1 MNIYLD
7 IDGVLLQ
14 KSGTVANHFDDFI
27 EFVVLNYDVFWLTT
41 HCNNGENRA
50 IEHIT
55 RDNNLSEKTIKYLE
69 KIKPTSWQ
77 TLKTEAIDFSKDFIW
92 LDDYLMESESS
103 VLKENNAIEKIIL
116 VNLKEYPSKLKDV
129 TDILKINLIY

>member
-14 KSGTVANHFDDFI
+14 KSGIIADNFDDFI

-50 IEHIT
+50 IEHIII
-55 RDNNLSEKTIKYLE
+55 DNNLSEKTIKYLE
-69 KIKPTSWQ
+69 KIKPTNWQ

-92 LDDYLMESESS
+92 LDDYLMESEAS
-103 VLKENNAIEKIIL
+103 VLKENNAIEKIII
-116 VNLKEYPSKLKDV
+116 VDLKDNINKLN
-129 TDILKINLIY
+129 DIIVELN

>member
-14 KSGTVANHFDDFI
+14 KSGIVANHFDDFI
-27 EFVVLNYDVFWLTT
+27 EFVVLNHDVFWLTT

-50 IEHIT
+50 IEHIK
-55 RDNNLSEKTIKYLE
+55 RDNKLSEKTIKYLE

-92 LDDYLMESESS
+92 LDDYLMESEASI
-103 VLKENNAIEKIIL
+103 LKENNASEKIIL
-116 VNLKEYPSKLKDV
+116 VNLKDNPDSLCDSVNLPS
-129 TDILKINLIY
+129 I

>member
-14 KSGTVANHFDDFI
+14 KSGIIANHFDDFI

-69 KIKPTSWQ
+69 KIKPTNWQ
-77 TLKTEAIDFSKDFIW
+77 TLKTEVIDFSKDFIW
-92 LDDYLMESESS
+92 LDDYLMESEANI
-103 VLKENNAIEKIIL
+103 LKENNASEKIIL
-116 VNLKEYPSKLKDV
+116 VDLRKNPSILINIVNFLK
-129 TDILKINLIY
+129 NNG